1 MAYLNLKSQINYLE
15 GQIQGYQKSIQNYEE
30 SKNELL
36 NTKKAL
42 SDTKKQ
48 LASME
53 NEALNEFEHTI
64 SAFESYKQLI
74 QRANK
79 KVFDLHNS
87 SYNNIINRM
96 NIDQEKIFSQM
107 DLLENQFSNIL
118 DDVIEKIINLNLIK
132 ESDEANSKEIIS
144 REKIKQKYLE
154 IKTLKQKVSDIFN
167 QIQKIYN
174 TTNAVI
180 GQESSRLEW
189 EINIYNLLFVEIKR
203 ISNYVPS
210 DKLVNNQLLAK
221 LGLENIKEYQNNT
234 TLVVLQNINIK
245 LIQRNNE
252 LQPIIE
258 NIKKESNKILLNKN
272 SIIQLIENILNGF
285 GEIINI
291 DDINQN
297 KENNKSLLEEIFI
310 EAKENN
316 TFQCNNFYNLIKNDF
331 ENEIESFKKEYEDK
345 KEQAKNRNKIAEEEF
360 EKRWNKTLHGTCK
373 QVLNKFTLSA
383 KEYFLNEKYKYSRDI
398 EKIIEKFYQSS
409 IPILNICLLGCTK
422 IIEKSREKYSDFT
435 KSKNM
440 ICFLKNNELT
450 QKLVAELKYENYPN
464 EEELDFDDISS
475 FQNFLR
481 EFAKSI
487 NKSTLETSSLCII
500 YPLQLS
506 EFENEKEILGKI
518 FSYTLQLEIG
528 FMVLLI
534 DETNGKDYLEKR
546 KDTIEFL
553 KSKIND
559 KKQQSQFSDN
569 EDLIISNL
577 ESLNYNLKEI
587 FKNIRSI
594 KSESFLTVKDSEIKE
609 EYFTAMFRVY
619 NEKPRENEINSLIN
633 AKDEKTTRQR
643 LFNAIYDF
651 SLESILIRQKV
662 EVKLKNETSLNE
674 FISKFITKLYTDYFK
689 DDCEKCLDISYNKSV
704 NFLFI
709 DREKTRTQIDLEYDS
724 TLSLENEDI
733 PEIKTQI
740 LNDIKKIFSKKYLM
754 AVEKEAGNIIW
765 PMFFDDYCFQFHK
778 SFETYFEMPKDFNEF
793 FREKEQEKQIAE
805 RNAKFLPEK

>member
-118 DDVIEKIINLNLIK
+118 DDVLEKIKNLNLIK
-132 ESDEANSKEIIS
+132 ESDVANSKEIIS

-154 IKTLKQKVSDIFN
+154 IKTLKQKVSNIFN
-167 QIQKIYN
+167 QIQDIYN

-245 LIQRNNE
+245 LIQRKNE

-258 NIKKESNKILLNKN
+258 KIKKVSNEILLNKN
-272 SIIQLIENILNGF
+272 SIIKLIENILNGF

-778 SFETYFEMPKDFNEF
+778 SFEIYFEMPKDFNEF

>member
-1 MAYLNLKSQINYLE
+1 MSYLNLKSEINYLE
-15 GQIQGYQKSIQNYEE
+15 YQLQGYRKRIQNYEE
-30 SKNELL
+30 SENELR

-48 LASME
+48 LTSME
-53 NEALNEFEHTI
+53 KEALDEFKHTI

-74 QRANK
+74 QRANQ

-87 SYNNIINRM
+87 NYNNIINRM
-96 NIDQEKIFSQM
+96 NSDQEKIFSQM
-107 DLLENQFSNIL
+107 YLLENQFLNIL
-118 DDVIEKIINLNLIK
+118 DDVMEKIINLNLIK
-132 ESDEANSKEIIS
+132 ESDVANSKEIIS

-154 IKTLKQKVSDIFN
+154 IKKLKEKVSNVFD
-167 QIQKIYN
+167 QIQYIYN

-203 ISNYVPS
+203 ISKYVPS
-210 DKLVNNQLLAK
+210 DELVNNQLLAK
-221 LGLENIKEYQNNT
+221 LGLENIKEYQKNT

-245 LIQRNNE
+245 LIHRMKE

-258 NIKKESNKILLNKN
+258 NIKKVTNEILLDRN
-272 SIIQLIENILNGF
+272 SILNLIKNILKGF

-297 KENNKSLLEEIFI
+297 KEKNKSLLEEIFN
-310 EAKENN
+310 EAIENN
-316 TFQCNNFYNLIKNDF
+316 TSQCKNFSDLIKNDF
-331 ENEIESFKKEYEDK
+331 ENENESFKKKYEDE
-345 KEQAKNRNKIAEEEF
+345 KEQGKNRNKIAKEEF
-360 EKRWNKTLHGTCK
+360 EKRWNKTLYNSCN
-373 QVLNKFTLSA
+373 QILEKFKLSA
-383 KEYFLNEKYKYSRDI
+383 NEYFLNEKYKYSQDI
-398 EKIIEKFYQSS
+398 EKIVEKFYQSS
-409 IPILNICLLGCTK
+409 KPILNICLLGCTK
-422 IIEKSREKYSDFT
+422 TIEKSREKYSDFT

-440 ICFLKNNELT
+440 ICFLKKNELT
-450 QKLVAELKYENYPN
+450 QKLLVELKYENYLN
-464 EEELDFDDISS
+464 DKELDFDDIFS
-475 FQNFLR
+475 FRDFLT

-487 NKSTLETSSLCII
+487 NKSTFETLSLCII

-506 EFENEKEILGKI
+506 EFENEKDILGKI
-518 FSYTLQLEIG
+518 FFYTLQLGIG
-528 FMVLLI
+528 FMVLFN

-546 KDTIEFL
+546 KEIIEFL

-569 EDLIISNL
+569 EDLIISDL
-577 ESLNYNLKEI
+577 ESLKYNLSGI
-587 FKNIRSI
+587 FNNIHLI
-594 KSESFLTVKDSEIKE
+594 KRESFLTVKDSEIKE

-619 NEKPRENEINSLIN
+619 NEKPRENENYSFLY

-651 SLESILIRQKV
+651 SLESILIRQKL

-689 DDCEKCLDISYNKSV
+689 IDCEKCLDISYNKSV
-704 NFLFI
+704 NVLFI
-709 DREKTRTQIDLEYDS
+709 EREKTRTQIDLEYDS
-724 TLSLENEDI
+724 TLSLEDEDI
-733 PEIKTQI
+733 TEIKTQI
-740 LNDIKKIFSKKYLM
+740 LNDIKKIFSKKHLM

-765 PMFFDDYCFQFHK
+765 PMFFDDYCYKFHK
-778 SFETYFEMPKDFNEF
+778 SFEIYFEMPKDFNEF

>member
-118 DDVIEKIINLNLIK
+118 DDVLEKIKNLNLIK
-132 ESDEANSKEIIS
+132 ESDVANSKEIIS

-154 IKTLKQKVSDIFN
+154 IKTLKQKVSNIFN
-167 QIQKIYN
+167 QIQDIYN

-272 SIIQLIENILNGF
+272 SIIKLIENILNGF

-383 KEYFLNEKYKYSRDI
+383 KEYFLNEKYKYSKNI
-398 EKIIEKFYQSS
+398 EKIVEKFYQSS

-569 EDLIISNL
+569 EDLIISDL

-594 KSESFLTVKDSEIKE
+594 KRESFLTVKDSEIKE

>member
-118 DDVIEKIINLNLIK
+118 DDVLEKIKNLNLIK
-132 ESDEANSKEIIS
+132 ESDVANSKEIIS

>member
-118 DDVIEKIINLNLIK
+118 DDVLEKIKNLNLIK
-132 ESDEANSKEIIS
+132 ESDVANSKEIIS

-154 IKTLKQKVSDIFN
+154 IKTLKQKVSNIFN
-167 QIQKIYN
+167 QIQDIYN

-245 LIQRNNE
+245 LIQRKNE

-258 NIKKESNKILLNKN
+258 KIKKVSNEILLNKN

-383 KEYFLNEKYKYSRDI
+383 KEYFLNEKYKYSKNI
-398 EKIIEKFYQSS
+398 EKIVEKFYQSS
-409 IPILNICLLGCTK
+409 KPILNICLLGCTK
-422 IIEKSREKYSDFT
+422 TIEKSREKYSDFT

-569 EDLIISNL
+569 EDLIISDL
-577 ESLNYNLKEI
+577 ESLKYNLSGI
-587 FKNIRSI
+587 FENIDSVKR
-594 KSESFLTVKDSEIKE
+594 ESFLTVKDSEIKE

-704 NFLFI
+704 NVLFI

-778 SFETYFEMPKDFNEF
+778 SFEIYFEMPKDFNEF

>member
-1 MAYLNLKSQINYLE
+1 MSYLNLQNEINHLNLK
-15 GQIQGYQKSIQNYEE
+15 IKGYETKLNNFQQSE
-30 SKNELL
+30 NELK

-42 SDTKKQ
+42 EDTKDQ
-48 LASME
+48 LTSME
-53 NEALNEFEHTI
+53 NEALKEFEHTI
-64 SAFESYKQLI
+64 SAFDSYKQLI
-74 QRANK
+74 KKANQ

-96 NIDQEKIFSQM
+96 NLVQEKIFSQM
-107 DLLENQFSNIL
+107 NLLENQFSNIL
-118 DDVIEKIINLNLIK
+118 DDVMEKIINLNLIK
-132 ESDEANSKEIIS
+132 ESDVANSKEIIS
-144 REKIKQKYLE
+144 REKIKQKYLD
-154 IKTLKQKVSDIFN
+154 IKKLKENVSNIFN
-167 QIQKIYN
+167 QIQDIYN

-203 ISNYVPS
+203 ISKYVPS
-210 DKLVNNQLLAK
+210 DELVNNQLLAK
-221 LGLENIKEYQNNT
+221 LGLENIKEYQKNT

-245 LIQRNNE
+245 LIQRKNE

-258 NIKKESNKILLNKN
+258 KIKKVSNEILLKKKL
-272 SIIQLIENILNGF
+272 IIKLIENILNGF

-310 EAKENN
+310 EAKEKI
-316 TFQCNNFYNLIKNDF
+316 TFQCGNFNDLIKNDF
-331 ENEIESFKKEYEDK
+331 ENKIYSFKKKYEDE
-345 KEQAKNRNKIAEEEF
+345 KEQAKNRNKIAKEEF
-360 EKRWNKTLHGTCK
+360 EKRWNKTLYDSCN
-373 QVLNKFTLSA
+373 QVLEKFKLSA
-383 KEYFLNEKYKYSRDI
+383 NEYFLNEKYKYSQDI
-398 EKIIEKFYQSS
+398 EKIVEKFYLSS
-409 IPILNICLLGCTK
+409 KPILNMCLLGCTK
-422 IIEKSREKYSDFT
+422 TIEKSREKYSDFT

-440 ICFLKNNELT
+440 ICFLKNNELI
-450 QKLVAELKYENYPN
+450 QKLLIELKYENYSN
-464 EEELDFDDISS
+464 DKELDFDDIES
-475 FQNFLR
+475 FHIFLTK
-481 EFAKSI
+481 FAHSI
-487 NKSTLETSSLCII
+487 NKSTFETLSLCII

-506 EFENEKEILGKI
+506 EFENEKDILGKI
-518 FSYTLQLEIG
+518 FSYTLELETG
-528 FMVLLI
+528 FMVLFT

-546 KDTIEFL
+546 KETIEFL

-577 ESLNYNLKEI
+577 ESLKYNLSGI
-587 FKNIRSI
+587 FVNIHSI
-594 KSESFLTVKDSEIKE
+594 KRESFLTVKDSEIKE

-619 NEKPRENEINSLIN
+619 NEKPRENEKYSFLH

-651 SLESILIRQKV
+651 SLESILIRQKL

-689 DDCEKCLDISYNKSV
+689 IDCEKCLDISYNKSV
-704 NFLFI
+704 NVLFI
-709 DREKTRTQIDLEYDS
+709 EREKTRTQIDLEYDS
-724 TLSLENEDI
+724 TLSLEDEDI
-733 PEIKTQI
+733 TEIKTQI
-740 LNDIKKIFSKKYLM
+740 LNDIKKIFSKKHLM

-765 PMFFDDYCFQFHK
+765 PMFFDDYCYKFHK
-778 SFETYFEMPKDFNEF
+778 SFEIYFEMPKDFNEF
-793 FREKEQEKQIAE
+793 FREKEQEKKIAE

>member
-118 DDVIEKIINLNLIK
+118 DDVLEKIKNLNLIK
-132 ESDEANSKEIIS
+132 ESDVANSKEIIS

-245 LIQRNNE
+245 LIQRKNE

-258 NIKKESNKILLNKN
+258 KIKKVSNEILLNKN
-272 SIIQLIENILNGF
+272 SIIKLIENILNGF

-778 SFETYFEMPKDFNEF
+778 SFEIYFEMPKDFNEF